1 VVVRILIL
9 PLWLLAAGG
18 CNEKS
23 SPPSPA
29 PASELAKRP
38 LSADV
43 MRAMIGS
50 GEPCIRKFRP
60 TMPPTYPVQVRVSRG
75 SAGFLT
81 LEFQSGE
88 HPDFND
94 CIVAAI
100 RAAHIAVDL
109 PNPVDIPLAFD
120 FSGGS

>member
-1 VVVRILIL
+1 MVARILI

-29 PASELAKRP
+29 PAPSELTKRP
-38 LSADV
+38 LSADA

-50 GEPCIRKFRP
+50 GEPCIRRFRP
-60 TMPPTYPVQVRVSRG
+60 TMPPTYPVHVRVSRG
-75 SAGFLT
+75 TTGFLA